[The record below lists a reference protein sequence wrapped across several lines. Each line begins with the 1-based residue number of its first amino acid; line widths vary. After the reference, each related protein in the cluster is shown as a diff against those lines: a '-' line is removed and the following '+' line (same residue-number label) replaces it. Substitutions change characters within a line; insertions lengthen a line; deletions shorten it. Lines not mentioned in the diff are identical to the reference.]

1 MNMGG
6 AHHRRMKDH
15 RRAKVTDE
23 TIEESRRLRAIW
35 DATPNKP
42 SQAVFGEL
50 HGIGSQAAVTLF
62 LNGRT
67 PLSLKA
73 ASGFAKGLN
82 CLVSDFSPRL
92 AAQQDQI
99 APHTSALDT
108 DFALVPQVDV
118 KVSAGHGALV
128 FSEGSK
134 SALSFRRT
142 FLQDIG
148 VSERSAVV
156 LAVKGHS
163 MEPTIRDGAVL
174 LVSTAAKTLLDRQ
187 VYAFRQDGH
196 LYVKRM
202 RMQGATVVAESDNP
216 DRETYPDMLITSK
229 DDDFEVIG
237 RVLWMGAR
245 L

>member
-1 MNMGG
+1 MGP
-6 AHHRRMKDH
+6 ADHHAMSDH
-15 RRAKVTDE
+15 RRAKVTPE
-23 TIEESRRLRAIW
+23 TVEESRRLRAIW
-35 DATPNKP
+35 DRTGAKP

-73 ASGFAKGLN
+73 AVGFAKGLN
-82 CLVSDFSPRL
+82 CDVSEFSPRL
-92 AAQQDQI
+92 AAQVEKI
-99 APHTSALDT
+99 APTASALESE
-108 DFALVPQVDV
+108 FALIPQVDV
-118 KVSAGHGALV
+118 QVSAGHGALV
-128 FSEGSK
+128 YSEASK

-156 LAVKGHS
+156 ITVRGHS

-187 VYAFRQDGH
+187 IYAFRQDGH

-202 RMQGATVVAESDNP
+202 RMQGTIVVAESDNP
-216 DRETYPDMLITSK
+216 DRETYPDMHITGQ

-237 RVLWMGAR
+237 RVLWMGTR